1 MWLLLL
7 ALVGFAV
14 PNGLFLYWLF
24 VEFDGWG
31 AVFANHLALAFI
43 VDVFGTLAILSVYFA
58 RRPIG
63 PWRWYWF
70 TGLSLLGGFVFSLPL
85 YYWLNT
91 RRGTPDA

>member
-1 MWLLLL
+1 MWLLLV
-7 ALVGFAV
+7 AAAGFVV
-14 PNGLFLYWLF
+14 PNGLFLYWLL

-31 AVFANHLALAFI
+31 AVLANHLALAF
-43 VDVFGTLAILSVYFA
+43 VLDVFGTLVILSVHFA

-70 TGLSLLGGFVFSLPL
+70 AALSLLGGFVFSLPL

-91 RRGTPDA
+91 RRADPAA